1 MKARLLPILLV
12 FFFSGAAMAAN
23 TDSLEA
29 VLKNRNGS
37 EKIATL
43 HLLAKE
49 YSRPDPAKS
58 LKYIQQALQ
67 IINDTNSPVYADLC
81 YLAAYNYRS
90 LKQYDSIVVYYQK
103 ALKTYQN
110 TGDTLNIMK
119 TSTMY
124 ALEYQRRGDFKR
136 ASDIQNIGLQLFEP
150 FWKTHSEDGNI
161 SQSHYAT
168 MLSNMSIN
176 MENLGY
182 LDSALKY
189 ITKTYTIH
197 QNMNASP
204 RKIGYTLVN
213 IGIVYLNMNR
223 NDDAIRYFYDAK
235 EKFTE
240 INDTFNLAKCYNNIG
255 LANKQKGDTVNAIK
269 FYNISLSL
277 NRKINNPE
285 GVVSGLVNLS
295 GLYDNKKYF
304 NKVENFLLEA
314 IKKSKE
320 LKMEYYLSV
329 SLQNL
334 ATLYFEAGKYDLSLK
349 YANQTRE
356 LIKKTGVNKS
366 QQLNYHLLSK
376 IYEKKGD
383 YKKALEFHK
392 LFKQATDQVFNEDN
406 SDKFNKLQ
414 VEFETELKEQK
425 IELLQKEKEKEQ
437 LEKQVLSRQKQLYG
451 MGITMLLIIILVG
464 SFIIFLKRQKDKQI
478 QKQKELIH
486 IREKELA
493 GIELEKRKLIE
504 NELNIQLEYK
514 SKQLTSHALN
524 MMKKNRFLQ
533 EVEQNIT
540 SISKKPADTIKGE
553 LRHLNTSIK
562 RMNKSDKD
570 WELFKNY
577 FEEVNRGFY
586 ERLAEKFNG
595 LSSNDYKLLALIK
608 LNMNIKE
615 TASVLNI
622 SPDSVKTARY
632 RLRKKLSLKQEDDL
646 YKFVAG
652 V

>member
-1 MKARLLPILLV
+1 MLTKLHFMKARLLSILLV

-67 IINDTNSPVYADLC
+67 IISDTNAQVYADLC

-150 FWKTHSEDGNI
+150 FWETHSEDGNI

-176 MENLGY
+176 VESLGY

-189 ITKTYTIH
+189 ITKTYAIH

-213 IGIVYLNMNR
+213 IGIVYLHMNR

-269 FYNISLSL
+269 FYNISLTL

-285 GVVSGLVNLS
+285 GVVTSLVNLS

-320 LKMEYYLSV
+320 LKMEY
-329 SLQNL
+329 
-334 ATLYFEAGKYDLSLK
+334 
-349 YANQTRE
+349 
-356 LIKKTGVNKS
+356 
-366 QQLNYHLLSK
+366 
-376 IYEKKGD
+376 IYK
-383 YKKALEFHK
+383 
-392 LFKQATDQVFNEDN
+392 DQVGTDILIEIENLENISRVIRAILVVKLPDGRITEWPLRV
-406 SDKFNKLQ
+406 DLTENKLRYTIQ
-414 VEFETELKEQK
+414 AGDLKDYGKIVAQPY
-425 IELLQKEKEKEQ
+425 IEL
-437 LEKQVLSRQKQLYG
+437 
-451 MGITMLLIIILVG
+451 
-464 SFIIFLKRQKDKQI
+464 
-478 QKQKELIH
+478 
-486 IREKELA
+486 
-493 GIELEKRKLIE
+493 
-504 NELNIQLEYK
+504 
-514 SKQLTSHALN
+514 
-524 MMKKNRFLQ
+524 
-533 EVEQNIT
+533 
-540 SISKKPADTIKGE
+540 
-553 LRHLNTSIK
+553 
-562 RMNKSDKD
+562 
-570 WELFKNY
+570 
-577 FEEVNRGFY
+577 
-586 ERLAEKFNG
+586 
-595 LSSNDYKLLALIK
+595 
-608 LNMNIKE
+608 
-615 TASVLNI
+615 
-622 SPDSVKTARY
+622 DS
-632 RLRKKLSLKQEDDL
+632 
-646 YKFVAG
+646 G
-652 V
+652 